1 MTSPL
6 TDQPGDQ
13 VPRRPRYH
21 HGDLREALV
30 AAARQIVNERGA
42 ENFSLADAC
51 RVAGVS
57 TAAPYKHFR
66 DKNEVLQEL
75 MMIGFRDLRESG
87 RAALEANGATTVAG
101 MIAMGKNYVA
111 FARREAGLFRLMFG
125 QNPILKDDPE
135 VSATGQECFGGV
147 IASVAAFCAANGI
160 ERDARL
166 VAVELWTFVHGV
178 SSLSIDG
185 DYDKVTPGLD
195 TDALIEGVTPRLLC
209 RPA

>member
-1 MTSPL
+1 MTEPFV
-6 TDQPGDQ
+6 TDPA
-13 VPRRPRYH
+13 RRPRYH

-30 AAARQIVNERGA
+30 AAARELVNERGA

-75 MMIGFRDLRESG
+75 IMLGFNDLASSG
-87 RAALEANGATTVAG
+87 RAAREAHGATTLAG
-101 MIAMGKNYVA
+101 MIAMGQNYVA

-125 QNPILKDDPE
+125 SNPVLKAVPE
-135 VSATGQECFGGV
+135 VSDCGEQCFGGV

-160 ERDARL
+160 ERDARAI
-166 VAVELWTFVHGV
+166 AVDLWTFVHGV
-178 SSLSIDG
+178 ASLAIDG
-185 DYDKVTPGLD
+185 DYDRVTPGLD
-195 TDALIEGVTPRLLC
+195 TDALIARVAPRLLS
-209 RPA
+209 PQA

>member
-1 MTSPL
+1 MTTQ
-6 TDQPGDQ
+6 TDPT
-13 VPRRPRYH
+13 RKTRYH

-30 AAARQIVNERGA
+30 AAARELVNERGA

-75 MMIGFRDLRESG
+75 IMLGFKDLSSSG
-87 RAALEANGATTVAG
+87 RAALEEHGGTTLAG

-125 QNPILKDDPE
+125 QNPILKADPD
-135 VSATGQECFGGV
+135 VSECGQECFGGV
-147 IASVAAFCAANGI
+147 IASVSAFCAANGI
-160 ERDARL
+160 ERDAKAI
-166 VAVELWTFVHGV
+166 AVDLWTFVHGIA
-178 SSLSIDG
+178 SLAIDG
-185 DYDKVTPGLD
+185 DYDRVTPGLD
-195 TDALIEGVTPRLLC
+195 TDALIERVAPRLLA
-209 RPA
+209 RQE